1 LFLPETGQK
10 YGACSRV
17 TDAKWVKKLKSLWRD
32 PEARRVFYALLG
44 GKAIGLGLIL
54 TAMWGLPGYFG
65 HAAHAADAAGAHSE
79 CVNPLN
85 TAWTLSAAFLV
96 FFMQAG
102 FLFLEAGFARTRET
116 VNVLLEGIVDTCLCG
131 ALFWAFGF
139 AFMFGSGNGFIGLQY
154 FFLHGAPEA
163 YGSTGVPIEAF
174 WLFQFA
180 FADTCSTVTSGAM
193 VGRTSFAGDLW
204 YSIGVSGFI
213 YPIFGHWAWGPDGWL
228 NNTKRAPIRS
238 VV

>member
-1 LFLPETGQK
+1 MSMI
-10 YGACSRV
+10 A
-17 TDAKWVKKLKSLWRD
+17 KLKALLGNRD
-32 PEARRVFYALLG
+32 SRRVLYAILG
-44 GKAIGLGLIL
+44 GKAIGLVLIL
-54 TAMWGLPGYFG
+54 GVIWGMPTYFG
-65 HAAHAADAAGAHSE
+65 HPAQAAEAAGHSE

-85 TAWTLSAAFLV
+85 TAWTLTAAFLV

-139 AFMFGSGNGFIGLQY
+139 AFMFGAGNGFIGMQY
-154 FFLHGAPEA
+154 FFLHGAPET
-163 YGSTGVPIEAF
+163 YGATGVPIEAF

-180 FADTCSTVTSGAM
+180 FADTCSTITSGAM

-204 YSIGVSGFI
+204 YSIG
-213 YPIFGHWAWGPDGWL
+213 
-228 NNTKRAPIRS
+228 
-238 VV
+238 